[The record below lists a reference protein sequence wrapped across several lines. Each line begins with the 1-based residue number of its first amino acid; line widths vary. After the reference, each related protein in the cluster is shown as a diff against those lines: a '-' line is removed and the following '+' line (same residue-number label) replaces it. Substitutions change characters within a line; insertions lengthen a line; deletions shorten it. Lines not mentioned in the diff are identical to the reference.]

1 LNLFDL
7 NESGPI
13 AQLVEQMAFNHWV
26 AGSSPAR
33 ITIIYKEKANRLRF
47 AFCFSNNFTNN
58 LKFKTVIF
66 ARAASFSEPASLRLV
81 RKLISERGKQKRFN
95 RCLFGNK
102 KQLNHFLIL
111 GFRLEICQIHL
122 GDRLLY
128 GAT

>member
-1 LNLFDL
+1 LKDGFEINLKIYVIKIYY
-7 NESGPI
+7 S
-13 AQLVEQMAFNHWV
+13 QLAFNHWV

-33 ITIIYKEKANRLRF
+33 ITIIYEEKANRLRF
-47 AFCFSNNFTNN
+47 AFLLYQPF
-58 LKFKTVIF
+58 KFKTVIF
-66 ARAASFSEPASLRLV
+66 ARAASFYAPASNQLV

-111 GFRLEICQIHL
+111 GCRLEICQIHL